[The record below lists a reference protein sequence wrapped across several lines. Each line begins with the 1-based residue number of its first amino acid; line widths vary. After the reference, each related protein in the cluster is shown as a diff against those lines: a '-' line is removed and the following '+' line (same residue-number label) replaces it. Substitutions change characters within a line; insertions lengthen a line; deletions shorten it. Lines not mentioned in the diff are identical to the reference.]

1 MEFVY
6 DDGGRSKYFKGK
18 NAGDCVTR
26 AIAIATGKDYLE
38 IYNDLNEL
46 AKKER
51 TGKKKKKVSNART
64 GVFPKTSRKYLAS
77 LGWKWIPCSKIGV
90 GCTMHLN
97 ENEVPKG
104 TIICKLTKHL
114 VCVKDGVI
122 HDTYNSSQKNTDE
135 DGNFIDRCVYGYYVK
150 EG

>member
-6 DDGGRSKYFKGK
+6 NDGGRSKYFKEK
-18 NAGDCVTR
+18 NVGDCVTR

-38 IYNDLNEL
+38 IYNDINEL
-46 AKKER
+46 AKRER
-51 TGKKKKKVSNART
+51 TGKRKKKISNARS
-64 GVFPKTSRKYLAS
+64 GVYKQTDRKYLES

-97 ENEVPKG
+97 ENELPQG
-104 TIICKLTKHL
+104 TIICQVTKHL

-122 HDTYNSSQKNTDE
+122 YDTYNSSIKYDK
-135 DGNFIDRCVYGYYVK
+135 DGNLVDRCVYGYFVK